1 MVWVGEERGHGV
13 WAGEENSHDMGWG
26 GVWT

>member
-1 MVWVGEERGHGV
+1 MVWVGEEQGHGV